1 MVLIYKFWSVFLV
14 WHWMWICWGVTRS
27 VCLVRVDIGQR
38 IGIHGNIDWWTGWT
52 EMCWNV
58 DIISQQSENCS

>member
-38 IGIHGNIDWWTGWT
+38 IGIHGNID
-52 EMCWNV
+52 
-58 DIISQQSENCS
+58 